1 MLKISLRKE
10 KPCKGNNEIYS
21 GGGSRAYKNY
31 TGMYGMQAAQL
42 QYDEGQEGA
51 SGQNGNQQIL
61 QILQEAHGTQG
72 NKVISRGKDGR
83 TGCGCPWG
91 VCRRACS

>member
-1 MLKISLRKE
+1 MD
-10 KPCKGNNEIYS
+10 NY
-21 GGGSRAYKNY
+21 AYKNY

-72 NKVISRGKDGR
+72 NKVISRGKNGR
-83 TGCGCPWG
+83 TGCGCPWVAVHVPDG
-91 VCRRACS
+91 FRLPARQNVRKE